1 MLKLCNVS
9 YQYKS
14 YRFFHTM
21 QKSVLK
27 HISLHICMGESLAIM
42 GASGCG
48 KSTLAQI
55 ACGLLNPTRDELGQ
69 VGKVYFDNQP
79 LRLHSLR
86 ARRLFY
92 AQVQILFQD
101 AIGSLNP
108 RLNCF
113 ENLIEPL
120 IYLRGGTYKDSL
132 KDIESLLETLG
143 LQREI
148 LEKNVAMISG
158 GEAQRI
164 CLMRA
169 LLVNPKLL
177 ILDESTSGLD
187 YELCLEVITFLK
199 AWQKQHKSAILLI
212 THDKYIA
219 QKLCENLKVIEDG
232 KLCDIT

>member
-1 MLKLCNVS
+1 MLRLCNVS

-14 YRFFHTM
+14 YRFFSTT
-21 QKSVLK
+21 QKAVLK
-27 HISLHICMGESLAIM
+27 HISLNLCAGESLAIM

-55 ACGLLNPTRDELGQ
+55 ACGLLTPTRDELGQ
-69 VGKVYFDNQP
+69 VGKVYVNEQ
-79 LRLHSLR
+79 LLNLNSLR

-120 IYLRGGTYKDSL
+120 LYLRGIAYKDCL
-132 KDIESLLETLG
+132 KYIEPLLERVG
-143 LQREI
+143 LHTEI
-148 LEKNVAMISG
+148 LDKNVAMISG

-164 CLMRA
+164 CLIRA

-187 YELCLEVITFLK
+187 YELCLEVIAFLK

-212 THDKYIA
+212 THDKHIA
-219 QKLCENLKVIEDG
+219 QKLCENLKYIKNG
-232 KLCDIT
+232 ALCDLA